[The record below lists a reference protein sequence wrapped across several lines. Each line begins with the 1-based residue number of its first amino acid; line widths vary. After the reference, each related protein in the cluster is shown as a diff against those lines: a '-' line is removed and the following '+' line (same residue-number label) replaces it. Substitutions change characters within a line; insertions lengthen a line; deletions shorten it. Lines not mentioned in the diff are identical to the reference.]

1 MAENAGYDPGHEL
14 ADFARRF
21 LDEWGGRVLNAD
33 DVVDFAAH
41 TVPHAI
47 GAGLTLIRRDGR
59 PTTLAASNELAARVD
74 AIEYECGEGPCLD
87 AIEHDD
93 INVVDNLATDGR
105 WPKFATRAIAETPV
119 RSMLGVRIYLGDNE
133 RGALNFYAEELDA
146 FTPLDVGI
154 AATMSTVA
162 SLALQH
168 ATEQQRSAN
177 LQVALESSRQ
187 IGMAIGILMSSR
199 LLTADQAFEEL
210 RRTSQQLN
218 RKVRDV
224 ALEVNETG
232 ALPEQRDRGR

>member
-1 MAENAGYDPGHEL
+1 
-14 ADFARRF
+14 
-21 LDEWGGRVLNAD
+21 
-33 DVVDFAAH
+33 
-41 TVPHAI
+41 
-47 GAGLTLIRRDGR
+47 
-59 PTTLAASNELAARVD
+59 
-74 AIEYECGEGPCLD
+74 
-87 AIEHDD
+87 
-93 INVVDNLATDGR
+93 
-105 WPKFATRAIAETPV
+105 
-119 RSMLGVRIYLGDNE
+119 
-133 RGALNFYAEELDA
+133 
-146 FTPLDVGI
+146 
-154 AATMSTVA
+154 MSTVA